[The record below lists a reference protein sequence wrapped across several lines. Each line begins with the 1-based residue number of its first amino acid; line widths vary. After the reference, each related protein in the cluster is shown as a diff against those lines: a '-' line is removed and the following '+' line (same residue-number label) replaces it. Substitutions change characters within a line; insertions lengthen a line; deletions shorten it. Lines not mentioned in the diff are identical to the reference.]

1 MSVQGITMT
10 ILATQLAEAVA
21 KDDAEAKDESLP
33 DRGHDIGAGL
43 FGVHVSN
50 WIRALAR
57 EIGEMG
63 AAPARDAED
72 AAMLRF
78 LIDACGHWQDG
89 SSTVVKLF
97 DDDATRQY
105 LVKIGNRRY
114 AGGGSM
120 RAAIKAAMAADA

>member
-1 MSVQGITMT
+1 MNEDTIDLLNRTALMLRGMTMDPAIPTLVKGVMWDRIAT
-10 ILATQLAEAVA
+10 IEAFV
-21 KDDAEAKDESLP
+21 E
-33 DRGHDIGAGL
+33 
-43 FGVHVSN
+43 
-50 WIRALAR
+50 RALEGGDTAELAR
-57 EIGEMG
+57 PE
-63 AAPARDAED
+63 PCRLAED